1 MKHLF
6 PALFLLAASCAVA
19 PPVAP
24 SAHPAGAYTS
34 GVVDL
39 GIVVRDIEASAAFY
53 HGALG
58 LEEIPGFTGAA
69 KVTGDSGLADYQAV
83 PVRQFVL
90 PGCKDGG
97 TKLKLMQFAARPGKL
112 ADQEYLHSTVGLRYV
127 TLFVGDMDAT
137 LDRLRSAGIR
147 PLAKGPV
154 PIPGTAVKLAVVKDP
169 DGNFIEL
176 VGP

>member
-1 MKHLF
+1 MKRLL
-6 PALFLLAASCAVA
+6 PALLLLAASGCATPPPPA
-19 PPVAP
+19 PAP
-24 SAHPAGAYTS
+24 YASP
-34 GVVDL
+34 VVDL

-53 HGALG
+53 KAALG

-69 KVTGDSGLADYQAV
+69 QVTGDSGLADYQAV

-90 PGCKDGG
+90 PGGRDRG
-97 TKLKLMQFAARPGKL
+97 TKLKLMQFAARPGKA
-112 ADQEYLHSTVGLRYV
+112 ADQAYLHSTVGFRYV
-127 TLFVGDMDAT
+127 TLFVADMGAA
-137 LDRLRSAGIR
+137 LDRLRAAGIR